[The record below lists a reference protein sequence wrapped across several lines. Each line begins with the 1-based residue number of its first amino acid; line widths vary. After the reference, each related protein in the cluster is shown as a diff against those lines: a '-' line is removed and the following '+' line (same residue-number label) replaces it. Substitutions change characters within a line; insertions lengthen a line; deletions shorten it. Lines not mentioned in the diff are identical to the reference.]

1 MGIIDWFRGFN
12 NKDEEKLVLD
22 VFCLDLAKEVYFRE
36 LAIHSSINLIATAI
50 SKGGFLTYSSGKEV
64 KKNDYY
70 LFNVSPNQNKTAS
83 KFWRD
88 VIYKL
93 LYDNECLI
101 IQVNNQLY
109 VADSF
114 DKKEYAFKDNR
125 YSNIIVNNYNLSE
138 SMFEPNVFYLEWHNK
153 KVINLLRDLDELY
166 EQLIPVALKNYK
178 SRNAKKGFLKIEGHY
193 PQTEEKQKELR
204 DLLGNKFKKWFEAD
218 NAVLPLEKGLDWEPG
233 EESTIKG
240 EEASYTRDIQQMIID
255 IFNITAIAFQIPP
268 SLLKGEVADTDK
280 AMDNFLTFC
289 INPLAQLITDEIN
302 RKFYSKEE
310 YLSGTYVK
318 LDTSMIRV
326 VGIKEIANAL
336 DVLTRIGVN
345 SVNDSLRM
353 LGRAT
358 IKEDWA
364 DERYITKNYESVKE
378 MKGGDGNS

>member
-1 MGIIDWFRGFN
+1 
-12 NKDEEKLVLD
+12 
-22 VFCLDLAKEVYFRE
+22 
-36 LAIHSSINLIATAI
+36 T
-50 SKGGFLTYSSGKEV
+50 
-64 KKNDYY
+64 
-70 LFNVSPNQNKTAS
+70 
-83 KFWRD
+83 
-88 VIYKL
+88 
-93 LYDNECLI
+93 
-101 IQVNNQLY
+101 
-109 VADSF
+109 
-114 DKKEYAFKDNR
+114 
-125 YSNIIVNNYNLSE
+125 
-138 SMFEPNVFYLEWHNK
+138 
-153 KVINLLRDLDELY
+153 
-166 EQLIPVALKNYK
+166 
-178 SRNAKKGFLKIEGHY
+178 KKGLLKIDGHY
-193 PQTEEKQKELR
+193 HQTKEKQKELR
-204 DLLGNKFKKWFEAD
+204 DLLGNKFKKWYQAEHED
-218 NAVLPLEKGLDWEPG
+218 LHLEKGLDWEPG

-378 MKGGDGNS
+378 MKGSDGNS

>member
-1 MGIIDWFRGFN
+1 
-12 NKDEEKLVLD
+12 
-22 VFCLDLAKEVYFRE
+22 
-36 LAIHSSINLIATAI
+36 
-50 SKGGFLTYSSGKEV
+50 
-64 KKNDYY
+64 
-70 LFNVSPNQNKTAS
+70 NKTAS

-268 SLLKGEVADTDK
+268 SILNGEVVHNDE

-289 INPLAQLITDEIN
+289 NNPLAQLITDETN

-310 YLSGTYVK
+310 YLRDTYVK
-318 LDTSMIRV
+318 LDTSKIRV
-326 VGIKEIANAL
+326 VGIKEIDNAL
-336 DVLTRIGVN
+336 DVLTSIGVN